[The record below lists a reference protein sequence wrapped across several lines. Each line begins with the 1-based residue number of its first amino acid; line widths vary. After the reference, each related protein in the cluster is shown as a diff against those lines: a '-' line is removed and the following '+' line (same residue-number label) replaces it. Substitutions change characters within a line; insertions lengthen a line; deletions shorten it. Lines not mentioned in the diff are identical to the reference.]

1 MSTYSHLW
9 EKIAKIRARLH
20 DLVPS
25 VDTSSFG
32 SAWQSTGEI
41 RTLLGAWARL
51 EEEEEAA
58 PLDGDTGEMP
68 MTAAVAD
75 TRPKESDE
83 VREAV
88 RLSQSSPLSPLPS
101 QIVLAVPP
109 TCEYCGWPLMQ
120 SRPCARDHA
129 PLTPIP
135 LMPDKISV
143 NGIKTDGGLVELWGI
158 ATRQPD
164 GTYRCFANV
173 AGSLCRVELKI
184 SRELPHPVPP
194 SHHELAQLK
203 EDAYYEARGAAVEE
217 HPIGGGKPAA

>member
-51 EEEEEAA
+51 EEEEEEEAA

-88 RLSQSSPLSPLPS
+88 RLSQSSPLSSLPS
-101 QIVLAVPP
+101 QPADAPP
-109 TCEYCGWPLMQ
+109 PCEYCGWPLMQ
-120 SRPCARDHA
+120 SRPCADVAR
-129 PLTPIP
+129 T
-135 LMPDKISV
+135 
-143 NGIKTDGGLVELWGI
+143 NG
-158 ATRQPD
+158 
-164 GTYRCFANV
+164 
-173 AGSLCRVELKI
+173 
-184 SRELPHPVPP
+184 
-194 SHHELAQLK
+194 
-203 EDAYYEARGAAVEE
+203 RG
-217 HPIGGGKPAA
+217 